1 MLRKTLPFCLAIAG
15 GASSTLWSQELKSP
29 PIVSTGAAVQSLS
42 DDAGTAVPI
51 VKSATIP
58 TNRSVAATPIVS
70 QPIIRQDAIAPAPSE
85 PFLNPISVGPALGE
99 NLKFGG
105 WAQTG
110 YHSQSTGLFNN
121 RPDKVNLQQM
131 WFYLQKEAARNPT
144 WDWGF
149 RTDLMYGT
157 DAVKT
162 QAFGNPAGTWD
173 FQNGMDFG
181 AYGWAIPQAY
191 AELAKESLSVKLGHF
206 YTLVGY
212 DVVTAPDN
220 FFYSHAYT
228 MFNSEPFT
236 HTGAIASYDVNDTTT
251 LHGGWT
257 LGWDTGFN
265 QLNGGSSFLG
275 GFSRQMQEDLTF
287 TYIATAGDFGWRGAG
302 YSHSAVFDKSL
313 TENLNYVL
321 QSDLL
326 STDSSGGNNNEVGIN
341 QYLLYTLSERLR
353 AGTRVE
359 WWKSDRTG
367 TSLST
372 YSVTG
377 GFNITPGDNL
387 IIRPEVRYNWG
398 ADLVGA
404 DMETPIFG
412 IDAIITF

>member
-1 MLRKTLPFCLAIAG
+1 MLRRTLPLCLVAMCG
-15 GASSTLWSQELKSP
+15 VSPSLWAQQTNQQPVPVSP
-29 PIVSTGAAVQSLS
+29 TPVQSLS
-42 DDAGTAVPI
+42 DSSDTVPI
-51 VKSATIP
+51 VKP
-58 TNRSVAATPIVS
+58 AAPAIAQPIA
-70 QPIIRQDAIAPAPSE
+70 QPIISQEAAAPITSQALQAPMMA
-85 PFLNPISVGPALGE
+85 PRTFGE
-99 NLKFGG
+99 NVKFGG

-110 YHSQSTGLFNN
+110 YHSQSTGLFND
-121 RPDKVNLQQM
+121 RPDKANLHQL
-131 WFYLQKEAARNPT
+131 WFYLEKEAARNST

-162 QAFGNPAGTWD
+162 QSFGNPSGTWD
-173 FQNGMDFG
+173 FENGLDFG

-191 AELAKESLSVKLGHF
+191 AELARESLSVKLGHF

-212 DVVTAPDN
+212 EVVTAPDN

-228 MFNSEPFT
+228 MFNTEPFT
-236 HTGAIASYDVNDTTT
+236 HTGAIASYDVNDNTT

-275 GFSRQMQEDLTF
+275 GFSRQMNDDLTF
-287 TYIATAGDFGWRGAG
+287 TYIATAGEFGWRGNG
-302 YSHSAVFDKSL
+302 YSHSMVFDRAV

-326 STDSSGGNNNEVGIN
+326 STDTAGGNNNEVGLN
-341 QYLLYTLSERLR
+341 QYLLYTISERLR
-353 AGTRVE
+353 AGTRIE
-359 WWKSDRTG
+359 WWKSDISG
-367 TSLST
+367 VSQST
-372 YSVTG
+372 YAVTG

-412 IDAIITF
+412 VDAIITF

>member
-1 MLRKTLPFCLAIAG
+1 MLRKTLPFCLVAVC
-15 GASSTLWSQELKSP
+15 GASPSLWAQQTIQRPATVSP
-29 PIVSTGAAVQSLS
+29 TPAIQSLS
-42 DDAGTAVPI
+42 DSGSTTVPI
-51 VKSATIP
+51 VK
-58 TNRSVAATPIVS
+58 AAGPM
-70 QPIIRQDAIAPAPSE
+70 IRQPVAQPMIRQEPIASAPSDSFISPIAP
-85 PFLNPISVGPALGE
+85 GPAIGE
-99 NLKFGG
+99 NIKFGG

-131 WFYLQKEAARNPT
+131 WFYLEKEAARNST

-149 RTDLMYGT
+149 RADLMYGT
-157 DAVKT
+157 DARTT
-162 QAFGNPAGTWD
+162 QAFGNPSGTWD
-173 FQNGMDFG
+173 FQNGLDFG

-191 AELAKESLSVKLGHF
+191 AELARESLSVKVGHF

-212 DVVTAPDN
+212 EVVTAPDN

-236 HTGAIASYDVNDTTT
+236 HTGAIASYDVNDATT

-275 GFSRQMQEDLTF
+275 GFSRKMNDNLTF
-287 TYIATAGDFGWRGAG
+287 TYISTAGNFGWRGNG
-302 YSHSAVFDKSL
+302 YSHSAVFDQAI

-326 STDSSGGNNNEVGIN
+326 STDSTGGNNNEVGIN

-412 IDAIITF
+412 VDAIITF